1 MGAHRDRIVSL
12 IEDFGAL
19 RKPAPPSSLTPSPLS
34 PYHNDKSKT
43 NTNSR
48 PSGLLRTAWTNS
60 GELPHRDMTAAEIA
74 RELGFTDLYDI
85 LAPII
90 YHCVPSAVL
99 AMLQTHFHD
108 LIRFDLRGAT
118 QELATLR
125 LPDLVVL
132 TELRMPMMWFPL
144 KSRRLNGVRVS
155 LLCFLIVRSTLPC

>member
-1 MGAHRDRIVSL
+1 
-12 IEDFGAL
+12 
-19 RKPAPPSSLTPSPLS
+19 
-34 PYHNDKSKT
+34 
-43 NTNSR
+43 
-48 PSGLLRTAWTNS
+48 
-60 GELPHRDMTAAEIA
+60 MTAAEIA

-118 QELATLR
+118 QELTTLR
-125 LPDLVVL
+125 LPELVVL

-155 LLCFLIVRSTLPC
+155 SLCLLIVRSTWRC